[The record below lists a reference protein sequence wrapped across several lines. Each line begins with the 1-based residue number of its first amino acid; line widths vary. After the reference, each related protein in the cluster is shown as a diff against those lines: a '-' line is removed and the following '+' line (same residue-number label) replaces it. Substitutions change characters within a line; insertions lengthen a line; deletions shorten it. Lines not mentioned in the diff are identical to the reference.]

1 MATIE
6 APSPKNAWRL
16 DSPGSAG
23 WARTARPD
31 DPDKLFMVSADC
43 HAVEP
48 GPYLAERIEPE
59 FRDRIPRIETRED
72 GSQWSVTEGNRPVLV
87 KPAKPPSTETAP
99 PSGERGNQRNND
111 ALPWTART
119 EPEDERRNSSGRTM
133 EARLTD
139 QAEDGVDVEFVF
151 PNKGLVSW
159 ATPDPL
165 LADAMCRGWNR
176 WAYDFHGGADG
187 WYGGRSLPLACI
199 ATGDLD
205 RAMAEVRWAAE
216 RRFVGLCLG
225 NSPVYGPKVWGNLE
239 YNNPAFEPL
248 WSLIEETGL
257 PATFHVSTGRDP
269 RAVGGNGGAIINYVC
284 HSMETTIEPLVQLIT
299 SGVFERHPRLRAGII
314 ESGIGFFPWLA
325 ETMDY
330 AYRAHHFWVRPVI
343 PELPSAYLRR
353 NCFASFQ
360 EDHHGMAT
368 AEETGL
374 VDCYL
379 WANDYPHHEGSWPS
393 SAQSIE
399 RQMAGLSDESR
410 AKILGLNAARIFNLP
425 VTR

>member
-1 MATIE
+1 
-6 APSPKNAWRL
+6 
-16 DSPGSAG
+16 
-23 WARTARPD
+23 
-31 DPDKLFMVSADC
+31 MVSADC

-59 FRDRIPRIETRED
+59 FRERIPHIETRED
-72 GSQWSVTEGNRPVLV
+72 GAQYSITEGNRPVMV
-87 KPAKPPSTETAP
+87 RPGKRSPSVQP
-99 PSGERGNQRNND
+99 QQSFERAQD
-111 ALPWTART
+111 TIPWTART
-119 EPEDERRNSSGRTM
+119 EPEDDRRNTTGRTM
-133 EARLTD
+133 ESRLTD
-139 QAEDGVDVEFVF
+139 QAADGVDAELVF

-159 ATPDPL
+159 ATPDPV

-176 WAYDFHGGADG
+176 WAYDFHGGANG
-187 WYGGRSLPLACI
+187 WYDGRSLPLACI

-205 RAMAEVRWAAE
+205 LAMAEVKWAAE
-216 RRFVGLCLG
+216 HRFVGLCLG
-225 NSPVYGPKVWGNLE
+225 NTPVYGPKIWGNLE
-239 YNNPAFEPL
+239 YNNPSFEPL

-257 PATFHVSTGRDP
+257 PITFHVSTGRDP

-284 HSMETTIEPLVQLIT
+284 HSMETTMEPLVQLIT

-343 PELPSAYLRR
+343 PELPSEYLRR
-353 NCFASFQ
+353 HCFASFQ

-368 AEETGL
+368 AEQAGL

-393 SAQSIE
+393 SAASIE